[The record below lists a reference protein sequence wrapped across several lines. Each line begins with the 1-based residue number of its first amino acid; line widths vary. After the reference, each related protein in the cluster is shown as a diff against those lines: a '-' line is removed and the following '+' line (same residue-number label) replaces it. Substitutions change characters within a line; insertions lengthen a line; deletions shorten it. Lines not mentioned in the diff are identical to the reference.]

1 VGNAIQLAA
10 QNTLDDDRDTTL
22 TEDIVNALNELA
34 DSNDL
39 MGSEKEHQTLNLP
52 HPYNL
57 LGMALR
63 TKPKRPTCATSSPFS
78 KSS

>member
-39 MGSEKEHQTLNLP
+39 MGSEKDAN
-52 HPYNL
+52 
-57 LGMALR
+57 
-63 TKPKRPTCATSSPFS
+63 ATTNFDS
-78 KSS
+78 

>member
-1 VGNAIQLAA
+1 MPLALA
-10 QNTLDDDRDTTL
+10 LAM
-22 TEDIVNALNELA
+22 TEQ
-34 DSNDL
+34 
-39 MGSEKEHQTLNLP
+39 SEKAIRP